1 VTARGRA
8 DSPALSRSKLVVL
21 IALALGAAGIPAVAG
36 AAPDDAASKVSTPT
50 VARPTVALPT
60 VEGPVTGGK
69 GTISLVAPGETL
81 LTANGYVANEY
92 FFGGTATAY
101 QEALPLGPDGRWKF
115 EQSSTAPYTTRMVVY
130 RPEDPKDFNGTVY
143 VEWLNVTA
151 GFETPA
157 VYSLVHN
164 ELMREG
170 AAWIGV
176 SAQAG
181 GVQGTDSLVDVAGA
195 PPGGLEATD
204 PERYGTLT
212 HPGDLF
218 SFDIFSQAGVAAAGD
233 ANGVKPLGALVPTRL
248 IGMGK
253 SQSAFRLVSYVNGVQ
268 PIADVYDGFLIAS
281 RHRSGAP
288 LGPTSF
294 GLPDDTVPETVII
307 RTDSDMPV
315 MVVQTETDLEQFQ
328 STRARQPD
336 TKRFRLWEIAG
347 TAHADTYTGSIG
359 FGDTGDGAAE
369 RSILDPAAANGGPL
383 GCAVPINSGPA
394 FAVLSASMSHLDD
407 WVRDGTAPPKAPRIK
422 TARIKTARIKT
433 GGTVDAPRIVRDDH
447 GNAVGGIR
455 TPLVDVPLATLTGDK
470 NPGGTF
476 CSLFGTTTPFDA
488 TTLAALYP
496 TRADYV
502 RKFDASADATLKAG
516 FWLKPESENFKAA
529 AKQLNVGE

>member
-1 VTARGRA
+1 M
-8 DSPALSRSKLVVL
+8 
-21 IALALGAAGIPAVAG
+21 ALALAVGLGLVAMPTLAA
-36 AAPDDAASKVSTPT
+36 AAPGAPGASTVSE
-50 VARPTVALPT
+50 PT

-69 GTISLVAPGETL
+69 GTITIVGPSEAL
-81 LTANGYVANEY
+81 LAANGYVANEY

-101 QEALPLGPDGRWKF
+101 RPAKALGADGRWRF
-115 EQSSTAPYTTRMVVY
+115 DTSETAPYTSRMIVY

-143 VEWLNVTA
+143 VEWLNLTA
-151 GFETPA
+151 GFETSA

-170 AAWIGV
+170 AAWVGV

-195 PPGGLEATD
+195 PPGGLKATD
-204 PERYGTLT
+204 PARYDVLT
-212 HPGDLF
+212 HPGDLY
-218 SFDIFSQAGVAAAGD
+218 SFDIFSQAGIAAAGD
-233 ANGVKPLGALVPTRL
+233 ATGVKPLGTLKPERVIA
-248 IGMGK
+248 IGK

-268 PIADVYDGFLIAS
+268 PIAGVYDGFLISS

-288 LGPTSF
+288 LGPTAF
-294 GLPDDTVPETVII
+294 GLPDDTVPETTII
-307 RTDSDMPV
+307 RTDSDVPV
-315 MVVQTETDLEQFQ
+315 LVVQTETDLEQFQ
-328 STRARQPD
+328 SARARQPD
-336 TKRFRLWEIAG
+336 AKRFRLWEIAG
-347 TAHADTYTGSIG
+347 SAHADTYAGAIG
-359 FGDTGDGAAE
+359 FTDTGDGAAE

-394 FAVLSASMSHLDD
+394 FAVLSASLSHVDD

-422 TARIKTARIKT
+422 TR
-433 GGTVDAPRIVRDDH
+433 GGDAPKIVRDEH

-455 TPLVDVPLATLTGDK
+455 TPLVDVPLATLTGDR

-488 TTLAALYP
+488 ATVAALYP
-496 TRADYV
+496 TSADYV
-502 RKFDASADATLKAG
+502 RKFGASADAAVKAG

-529 AKQLNVGE
+529 AKRLNIGT